1 MDTFSEIGERAM
13 KALVEAIRN
22 ELVSK
27 KQVDVEDLGTFRV
40 LEEST
45 RCVQN
50 PGETT
55 LTPPLRQIIFK
66 AGPTS
71 SDSDG

>member
-22 ELVSK
+22 ELVTNK
-27 KQVDVEDLGTFRV
+27 EAHVEDLGIFSI
-40 LEEST
+40 LEEPT
-45 RCVQN
+45 QCTQN
-50 PGETT
+50 PREIT

-66 AGPTS
+66 ADRSNPESNG
-71 SDSDG
+71 